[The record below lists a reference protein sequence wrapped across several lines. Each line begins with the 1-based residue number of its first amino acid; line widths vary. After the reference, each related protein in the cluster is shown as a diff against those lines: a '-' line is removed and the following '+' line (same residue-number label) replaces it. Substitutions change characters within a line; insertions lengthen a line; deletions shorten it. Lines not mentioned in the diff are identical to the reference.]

1 MESWE
6 IPNIMLA
13 ASSSFGVSA
22 ARLNSGSAW
31 ITRHN
36 NLNQYLVVDFGLNT
50 IVTGISSQGRHDA
63 DQYVTSYYISVN
75 YRPKTGRHYY
85 YNYKVGGLLKVKV
98 NDKLC
103 YIDYNI
109 YFVAKIAEIEGRSL
123 FTLVLF
129 EFILGTKFCSVIRSR
144 KNVDDLFFIFIV
156 KLM

>member
-13 ASSSFGVSA
+13 ASSSYGVSS

-31 ITRHN
+31 ITRYN

-63 DQYVTSYYISVN
+63 DQYVTGYYISVN
-75 YRPKTGRHYY
+75 YRPKTGPHDY

-98 NDKLC
+98 NDKH

-129 EFILGTKFCSVIRSR
+129 EFILDTKFCSVIRSR